1 MTAWYAL
8 HAKPHKER
16 QVEAMLKARG
26 IHVYFPTIPVP
37 PRRGRPAFRAFFPR
51 YLFVQTAI
59 DEVGLWTL
67 HYAPGTAGVVMFGGV
82 PARIDDAVIAALKE
96 RLARL
101 QPSNRAGNGMVDER
115 GEIVEPGDR
124 VAITAGPLADLDAV
138 FERRLSPAG
147 RARVLIHLLQ
157 RWTSV
162 ELDAAALHKTG
173 GLPRRDLVRA
183 AARR

>member
-1 MTAWYAL
+1 MPAWYAL

-16 QVEAMLKARG
+16 QVEALFAARG
-26 IHVYFPTIPVP
+26 MPVYFPTIPVP

-51 YLFVQTAI
+51 YLFIQTAI
-59 DEVGLWTL
+59 DQVGLWTL
-67 HYAPGTAGVVMFGGV
+67 HYAPGVAGVVMFGGI
-82 PARIDDAVIAALKE
+82 PAQIDDAIIAALKE

-101 QPSNRAGNGMVDER
+101 QPSNRAGNGMVDAR
-115 GEIVEPGDR
+115 GEIIEPGDR
-124 VAITAGPLADLDAV
+124 VAITAGPLAELDAV

-147 RARVLIHLLQ
+147 RVRVLIQLLQ

-162 ELDAAALHKTG
+162 ELDAAALQKTG

-183 AARR
+183 PVTR